1 MEERGLWSD
10 IRVIALILLVVAA
23 LVAIYVYPQ
32 PPPDAG
38 INGNLK
44 YGLDLVGGSWLQLE
58 LEGTLVG
65 INASVNE
72 STVATFLE
80 KELDTEVNY
89 YETDTGVIYEIRKSV
104 SKGNLSEV
112 LMGIDGSI
120 AKKPDGEDDFEES
133 VIRETSDETKRIIET
148 KLNILGLADI
158 KPRTVGK
165 SFILIDLAGVD
176 IGTAKR
182 IVGNPGKFE
191 IRIQTEGIGGD
202 IERGQR
208 LDEIANITAHVV
220 YGSEGIESRSV
231 GAMPVRESDD
241 SPWGA
246 SFTLKEKGAVALR
259 DAAIEYNATEDRE
272 NHELAMLLDE
282 VVVYSASLSPDLA
295 QDIKG
300 KPVYGLRAET
310 GLGDEGLKEA
320 KELIIH
326 LKAGVLPVNV
336 NIIGSGEIPA
346 YLGTKFKEGAA
357 IAGLFA
363 LILVT
368 VVVFLRYREKRIV
381 LPMFFAL
388 LSEVLLILGLVVAIN
403 WLVIGV
409 IGILLILSVIGSIM
423 KWWQY
428 SVTDLIIGLIIL
440 LFVLSLI
447 LAAGGWQLELASIAG
462 IIVVIGTGVDQL
474 VIITDE
480 VLSGG
485 RSSKTMYRKRISFA
499 FSIIFVSAATTIVAM
514 LALGLMALG
523 KLMGFAIVTIV
534 GLLIG
539 IFITRP
545 AYARIIEDIL

>member
-1 MEERGLWSD
+1 VEERGLLGD
-10 IRVIALILLVVAA
+10 IKIIALILLVIAA
-23 LVAIYVYPQ
+23 LVAIYVYP
-32 PPPDAG
+32 PPPADAG
-38 INGNLK
+38 IDGNLK
-44 YGLDLVGGSWLQLE
+44 YGLDLVGGSWLQLK

-72 STVATFLE
+72 STVATYLE

-89 YETDTGVIYEIRKSV
+89 YKTDRESVYEIRKSI
-104 SKGNLSEV
+104 SKAKLSELLTGV
-112 LMGIDGSI
+112 NGSI
-120 AKKPDGEDDFEES
+120 TKKPDGEDYFEES
-133 VIRETSDETKRIIET
+133 IIPETRDETKRIIET

-158 KPRTVGK
+158 KPRTVGNN
-165 SFILIDLAGVD
+165 FILIDLAGVD

-182 IVGNPGKFE
+182 IVGSPGKFE
-191 IRIQTEGIGGD
+191 IRIQTEGVGGD
-202 IERGQR
+202 IEKGQR

-231 GAMPVRESDD
+231 GTMPEREKEDR
-241 SPWGA
+241 PWGA
-246 SFTLKEKGAVALR
+246 TFTLKEKGAVALR
-259 DAAIEYNATEDRE
+259 DAAIEYNATEDIE

-295 QDIKG
+295 IKMKE
-300 KPVYGLRAET
+300 KPQYGLRAET

-346 YLGTKFKEGAA
+346 YLGAQFKEGAA

-368 VVVFLRYREKRIV
+368 IVVFLRYREKKIV

-388 LSEVLLILGLVVAIN
+388 LSEVILILGFAAAI
-403 WLVIGV
+403 
-409 IGILLILSVIGSIM
+409 
-423 KWWQY
+423 
-428 SVTDLIIGLIIL
+428 
-440 LFVLSLI
+440 
-447 LAAGGWQLELASIAG
+447 GWQMDLPSIAG
-462 IIVVIGTGVDQL
+462 IIAVIGTGVDQL

-499 FSIIFVSAATTIVAM
+499 FGIIFVSAATTIVAM

-523 KLMGFAIVTIV
+523 TLKGFAIVTIV

-545 AYARIIEDIL
+545 AYARILEEIL